1 MRLINR
7 YCFSIGTKIPYS
19 DWPEIV
25 HQYLD
30 RQGLSFHRFM
40 YHFKDLFNF
49 YETVDEKWSHGS
61 CAKAVRDC
69 PALGDIHFLNSSA
82 YGSFDA
88 LWLGNIDSETACTEA
103 DLLPLMKKIHRRY
116 GFSETNLYYYDID
129 FFHDVIPFARD
140 MSKAEHFAA
149 RKHLDLEPA
158 LFLSEQPYGSGIQLY
173 RDITGQS
180 YLLLT
185 IDVLRNG
192 EILDPAP
199 YVEAMKDLL
208 PKIRHE
214 VSQKIYL
221 TEGEKREIALLNE
234 RAEPVL
240 EQCRTFFSERLS
252 TKIWQNSFSSKYNIA
267 PKLKKLA
274 KQYGFS
280 YQYKG
285 RRIYT
290 LEKRSAGGHVLL
302 LEADSGPSHYDTSF
316 SLNFQGIGYDHR
328 LLASMQTPT
337 SQEELDACA
346 ERVLAVISEW
356 EKALLP
362 ALDAVYPETPGWFIP
377 VF

>member
-1 MRLINR
+1 
-7 YCFSIGTKIPYS
+7 
-19 DWPEIV
+19 
-25 HQYLD
+25 
-30 RQGLSFHRFM
+30 
-40 YHFKDLFNF
+40 
-49 YETVDEKWSHGS
+49 
-61 CAKAVRDC
+61 
-69 PALGDIHFLNSSA
+69 
-82 YGSFDA
+82 
-88 LWLGNIDSETACTEA
+88 
-103 DLLPLMKKIHRRY
+103 
-116 GFSETNLYYYDID
+116 
-129 FFHDVIPFARD
+129 
-140 MSKAEHFAA
+140 MSLAEHFAA

-158 LFLSEQPYGSGIQLY
+158 LFMEEQPYGSGVRLH
-173 RDITGQS
+173 RDVSGQNF
-180 YLLLT
+180 LLLS

-192 EILDPAP
+192 EVLNPAP

-221 TEGEKREIALLNE
+221 TECEKREIALLNE

-240 EQCRTFFSERLS
+240 EQCRTFFSDRFP
-252 TKIWQNSFSSKYNIA
+252 TKIRQNGFCSNYNIA

-285 RRIYT
+285 GGIYT
-290 LEKRSAGGHVLL
+290 LKKRSAGGHVLL
-302 LEADSGPSHYDTSF
+302 LVAGSGPSHYDTSF

-328 LLASMQTPT
+328 LLVSMQTPT

-356 EKALLP
+356 EKVLLP
-362 ALDAVYPETPGWFIP
+362 ALGAVYPETPGWFIP